1 MRGDKEISV
10 KVDVDDNAEVVS
22 DKIHLANILNN
33 LIDNAIKYSGDSV
46 TIVVRC
52 DRRSISVTDNG
63 TGIPSRSLPYL
74 FDRFYRVPHDN
85 RQDARGYGI
94 GLYYVKNILDKMG
107 WTISVRS
114 KEGEGSTFNIIFCK
128 DET

>member
-1 MRGDKEISV
+1 M
-10 KVDVDDNAEVVS
+10 
-22 DKIHLANILNN
+22 
-33 LIDNAIKYSGDSV
+33 

-63 TGIPSRSLPYL
+63 IGIPSRSLPYL
-74 FDRFYRVPHDN
+74 FDRFYRVHHGN
-85 RQDARGYGI
+85 RQDTRGYGI

>member
-1 MRGDKEISV
+1 M
-10 KVDVDDNAEVVS
+10 
-22 DKIHLANILNN
+22 
-33 LIDNAIKYSGDSV
+33 

-63 TGIPSRSLPYL
+63 IGIPSRSLPYL
-74 FDRFYRVPHDN
+74 FDRFYRVPHGN